1 MARRAAPVP
10 MRISAPGRC
19 SPAAGVNIAGANI
32 ARDRGSPLAGG
43 ARAAGF
49 TLIELLITLV
59 VIGVAVSLV
68 AINGLPNE
76 RQGLRFEA
84 ERLAQVLSLAREE
97 AQVRGVPIRLSA
109 DAAGYRFQILRDRQ
123 WRSLDD
129 DADLRERVWPSPVV
143 LTLNRADGRRD
154 LEFGRDPVD
163 SPFVL
168 SLARDGSVVQLTA
181 NGLGLFEVLP

>member
-1 MARRAAPVP
+1 VLTRPYRAAGACFLP
-10 MRISAPGRC
+10 
-19 SPAAGVNIAGANI
+19 PAV
-32 ARDRGSPLAGG
+32 RLRS
-43 ARAAGF
+43 AGF

-59 VIGVAVSLV
+59 VIGVAVALV

-84 ERLAQVLSLAREE
+84 ERLAQVLSLARDE
-97 AQVRGVPIRLSA
+97 AQVRGAPIRLSA
-109 DAAGYRFQILRDRQ
+109 DASGYRFQILRDRQ
-123 WRSLDD
+123 WRPIDD
-129 DADLRERVWPSPVV
+129 DADLRERIWSSPVA

-168 SLARDGSVVQLTA
+168 SLTRDGSSVQLSA

>member
-1 MARRAAPVP
+1 LSIVLTHPHHV
-10 MRISAPGRC
+10 
-19 SPAAGVNIAGANI
+19 AGASLLPS
-32 ARDRGSPLAGG
+32 AVRSRT
-43 ARAAGF
+43 AGF

-59 VIGVAVSLV
+59 VIGVAVALV

-84 ERLAQVLSLAREE
+84 ERLAQVLSLARDE
-97 AQVRGVPIRLSA
+97 AQVRGAPIRLSA
-109 DAAGYRFQILRDRQ
+109 DASGYRFQILRDRQ
-123 WRSLDD
+123 WRLIDD
-129 DADLRERVWPSPVV
+129 DADLRERVWSSPVV

-163 SPFVL
+163 SPFLL
-168 SLARDGSVVQLTA
+168 SLSRDGASVQMSA

>member
-1 MARRAAPVP
+1 MSGVPSPSAGHRDCRRAA
-10 MRISAPGRC
+10 GR
-19 SPAAGVNIAGANI
+19 G
-32 ARDRGSPLAGG
+32 
-43 ARAAGF
+43 AAGF

-59 VIGVAVSLV
+59 VIGVAVALV

-97 AQVRGVPIRLSA
+97 AQVRGAPIRLSA
-109 DAAGYRFQILRDRQ
+109 DTAGYRFQILRDRQ
-123 WRSLDD
+123 WRALGD
-129 DADLRERVWPSPVV
+129 DADLRERLWSAPVA
-143 LTLNRADGRRD
+143 LTLNRVDGRRD

-168 SLARDGSVVQLTA
+168 TLAREGASVQISA

>member
-1 MARRAAPVP
+1 MPPPATRH
-10 MRISAPGRC
+10 RI
-19 SPAAGVNIAGANI
+19 
-32 ARDRGSPLAGG
+32 
-43 ARAAGF
+43 AGF

-59 VIGVAVSLV
+59 VIGVAVALV

-84 ERLAQVLSLAREE
+84 ERLAQVLSLARDE
-97 AQVRGVPIRLSA
+97 AQVRGAPIRLSA

-163 SPFVL
+163 SPFIL
-168 SLARDGSVVQLTA
+168 SLTRDGASVQLSA

>member
-1 MARRAAPVP
+1 MLTRPYRAAGACFLP
-10 MRISAPGRC
+10 
-19 SPAAGVNIAGANI
+19 PAV
-32 ARDRGSPLAGG
+32 RLRS
-43 ARAAGF
+43 AGF

-59 VIGVAVSLV
+59 VIGVAVALV

-84 ERLAQVLSLAREE
+84 ERLAQVLSLARDE
-97 AQVRGVPIRLSA
+97 AQVRGAPIRLSA
-109 DAAGYRFQILRDRQ
+109 DGSGYRFQILRDRQ
-123 WRSLDD
+123 WRPIDD
-129 DADLRERVWPSPVV
+129 DADLRERIWSSPVA

-168 SLARDGSVVQLTA
+168 SLTRDGSSVQLSA